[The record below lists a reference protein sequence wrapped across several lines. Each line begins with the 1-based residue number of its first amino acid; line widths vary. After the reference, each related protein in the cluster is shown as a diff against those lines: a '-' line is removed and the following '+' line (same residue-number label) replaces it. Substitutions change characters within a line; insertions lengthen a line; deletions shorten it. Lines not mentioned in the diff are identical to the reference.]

1 MDLLALLL
9 LVFPAYV
16 ANSVPVVFG
25 GGPRIDG
32 GRNFIDGR
40 RLFGNGKTLQG
51 FLSGVAFG
59 IAAGVVA
66 VLLLNG
72 KYLPEASFA
81 TKMWL
86 ICAMAFGA
94 MAGDLLGSFI
104 KRRLGIGDGE
114 ASFVIDQMPFIIVAL
129 FLALLAY
136 PPLLGALGPDGLAFI
151 LVLTVL
157 LHYLFN
163 LLAHR
168 LRLKKVPW

>member
-1 MDLLALLL
+1 MDILALLL

-32 GRNFIDGR
+32 GRKFVDGR
-40 RLFGNGKTLQG
+40 RWFGDGKTIQG

-66 VLLLNG
+66 VLLFNG
-72 KYLPEASFA
+72 RYLPDASFA

-86 ICAMAFGA
+86 VGAMAFGA
-94 MAGDLLGSFI
+94 MAGDLLGSFL
-104 KRRLGIGDGE
+104 KRRLGIKDGE
-114 ASFVIDQMPFIIVAL
+114 ASFVIDQMPFILVGL
-129 FLALLAY
+129 LLAWLAY
-136 PPLLGALGPDGLAFI
+136 PPLFAALGWDGIALV
-151 LVLTVL
+151 LVLTIL

>member
-1 MDLLALLL
+1 MFEFLDGLWFIL
-9 LVFPAYV
+9 PAYV
-16 ANSVPVVFG
+16 ASSFAVLS
-25 GGPRIDG
+25 G
-32 GRNFIDGR
+32 GRIVIDFKKKFMGKR
-40 RLFGNGKTLQG
+40 ILGDGKTVSGFVGGVFAGAFIGLIQGAVQDFFKFGIINFSMDFYVG
-51 FLSGVAFG
+51 FL
-59 IAAGVVA
+59 I
-66 VLLLNG
+66 
-72 KYLPEASFA
+72 
-81 TKMWL
+81 
-86 ICAMAFGA
+86 AFGA
-94 MAGDLLGSFI
+94 MTGDLAGSFI